1 MNFFMREG
9 EIFCLLGHNGAGKT
23 TTINCMTGLLDCT
36 AGDTTIYGRS
46 IRTESLEIRR
56 SIGFCPQHNVLYDD
70 LTVEEHLQLF
80 AKMKGYAGAEL
91 SKEVDEMIA
100 AVDLQQKRHSFAS
113 QLSGGMKRKLSIG
126 IAYIGGSK
134 LIILDEPTAGM
145 DPVSRQKI
153 WALIQKFKAGRV
165 TLLTT
170 HFLAEADVLGD
181 RIGIVNNGRMRCC
194 GTSLFLKN
202 RFGLGY
208 QINMVRSPTCSLP
221 ALEAHITSHVP
232 SAQLL
237 SQSGLELSYRLPF
250 ACVPAFPALLKTLDT
265 QSRELGI
272 QSYGLGVTTLE
283 EVFLSVTKDSAEF
296 KQPAEAET
304 EMQHIAAEGHLSVIP
319 SALGSAVSKAE
330 PDAVGS
336 APPPPPA
343 ADPIPITAFSAS
355 VYDHVAVLLTKR
367 SIQSYRSP
375 RSLFCNMAF
384 PIILAIIGGLLTKAP
399 IAAINQLPLYLS
411 PSIVFKPSSFV
422 LVNSAA
428 LADVTSASS
437 SCTPPSTPPLTLAFP
452 PEAGVTVS
460 VIGSGSSSGISSMQQ
475 QLYTNALRDGQDF
488 DLVSPFSLTFV
499 CNGSKQGMVLW
510 NNRKVQHALP
520 AALAVLHNSLPP
532 FASNPAVQF
541 HVNNWP
547 IEYKI
552 SRPANN
558 VAGYIIVLM
567 VAMSFAPGFPAYVAV
582 QERVTKSRHLLR
594 VMGMRP
600 QVYWCTYYA
609 FDLVWQC
616 VPPSTCHKA
625 PPCPQPHTFRRRLQ
639 VHVCDC
645 CHYRRHH
652 HADRRP
658 HRRPLPRAVPAAQP
672 RHHQQHRAHVHPVLL
687 RRRSC
692 HDAGALSSCA
702 PSLL

>member
-23 TTINCMTGLLDCT
+23 TTINCLTGLLDIT
-36 AGDTTIYGRS
+36 SGDCSIYGRS
-46 IRTESLEIRR
+46 IRTDALEIRR

-80 AKMKGYAGAEL
+80 AKMKGYAGEEL
-91 SKEVDEMIA
+91 TKEVNEMIA
-100 AVDLQQKRHSFAS
+100 AVDLEAKRHSFAS

-170 HFLAEADVLGD
+170 HFLDEADVLGD
-181 RIGIVNNGRMRCC
+181 RIGIVNNGRMRCS

-208 QINMVRSPTCSLP
+208 QINMVRSAACSLP
-221 ALEAHITSHVP
+221 VLEAHITFHVP

-250 ACVPAFPALLKTLDT
+250 ACVSAFPALLRSLD
-265 QSRELGI
+265 SKGRDLGVD
-272 QSYGLGVTTLE
+272 SYGLGVTTLE

-296 KQPAEAET
+296 KKPAESEI
-304 EMQHIAAEGHLSVIP
+304 EMLPVAPMNAA
-319 SALGSAVSKAE
+319 AVSKAE
-330 PDAVGS
+330 PEAI
-336 APPPPPA
+336 APATTPPA
-343 ADPIPITAFSAS
+343 TTEIVNLSDFHAS
-355 VYDHVAVLLTKR
+355 VYDHVSVLVTKR
-367 SIQSYRSP
+367 MIQSVRSP
-375 RSLFCNMAF
+375 RSLFCNMLF
-384 PIILAIIGGLLTKAP
+384 PIFLAIVGGLLTKAP
-399 IAAINQLPLYLS
+399 IASIRQPSVYLD

-422 LVNSAA
+422 LVNTAT
-428 LADVTSASS
+428 LADTNRASLPCSA
-437 SCTPPSTPPLTLAFP
+437 PSAPSLTLAFP
-452 PEAGVTVS
+452 PAAGVSVS
-460 VIGSGSSSGISSMQQ
+460 LLPSSSSSSSGIVSMQQ
-475 QLYTNALRDGQDF
+475 QLYENALRDGQDY
-488 DLVSPFSLTFV
+488 DLISPFAVTYV

-510 NNRKVQHALP
+510 NNRKVQHSLP
-520 AALAVLHNSLPP
+520 ASLAVLHSSLPA
-532 FASNPAVQF
+532 FASNPPVQF
-541 HVNNWP
+541 HVNNFP

-600 QVYWCTYYA
+600 NVYWCTYYG
-609 FDLVWQC
+609 FDLVWQ
-616 VPPSTCHKA
+616 
-625 PPCPQPHTFRRRLQ
+625 
-639 VHVCDC
+639 
-645 CHYRRHH
+645 Y
-652 HADRRP
+652 
-658 HRRPLPRAVPAAQP
+658 
-672 RHHQQHRAHVHPVLL
+672 
-687 RRRSC
+687 
-692 HDAGALSSCA
+692 ALCSG
-702 PSLL
+702 